1 MDGGQQPSGKRRRTS
16 VMHVRVKRDTLEAA
30 LIRKNLTKT
39 SFAHLA
45 RLHRTYLSDVLA
57 DRVSPGPAVRQRILD
72 ALGGAFDEYFEI
84 VR

>member
-1 MDGGQQPSGKRRRTS
+1 MDGRQRASGNRRRAS
-16 VMHVRVKRDTLEAA
+16 VMRVRVKQDALEAA

-39 SFAHLA
+39 SFARLA

-57 DRVSPGPAVRQRILD
+57 DRVPPGLVRQRILD

-84 VR
+84 VT